1 MTGPDAGVA
10 DGDAFFDVI
19 VIGAGLS
26 GIAAAHHL
34 KTHCPTRSFVILE
47 GRDAIGGTW
56 DLFRYPGIRS
66 DSDMSTLGY
75 SFRPWASDAAFASG
89 PAIRDYVRATAKEE
103 GIERCIRFG
112 HRVTAANWDSTAAR
126 WIVEVTSNAGGA
138 ATQLKMSCRFLFFC
152 SGYYDYDK
160 GHDPEW
166 PGRETFKGA
175 VVHPQHWPA
184 ALDWR
189 DKRVVIIGSGATA
202 ITLVPE
208 LARDAAHVTMLQR
221 TPTYIIAL
229 PAQDRIG
236 ARLRK
241 VLPAGF
247 AYRLVRWINI
257 LLAMLFYGYS
267 RWRPER
273 VKALILR
280 GARHFLGA
288 SFDVEQHLSPPYNP
302 WDQRLCVAPD
312 ADFFRAISSGKAS
325 IVTANMASF
334 TPRGIRT
341 SEGDEIES
349 DVIVTATGLQLK
361 VLGGARLSL
370 DGSPVDPS
378 KSVMYRGTMYSGVP
392 NLAVASG
399 YTNAS
404 WTLKCELSAIYVC
417 RLLNR
422 MKAQGFDVC
431 VAQHDG
437 ASQETQPAI
446 GLTSGYIQRS
456 ATLLPRQ
463 GSESPWRI
471 YQNYLLDL
479 CTLKFSR
486 LADGSLQFSRA
497 PRSSA
502 SLFI

>member
-1 MTGPDAGVA
+1 MRPDAGGA
-10 DGDAFFDVI
+10 AQGAFFDVI

-34 KTHCPTRSFVILE
+34 QTLCPSRSFAILE

-75 SFRPWASDAAFASG
+75 SFRPWTSDASFASG
-89 PAIRDYVRATAKEE
+89 PAIRDYVQAAARQE
-103 GIERCIRFG
+103 GIEQHIRFG
-112 HRVTAANWDSTAAR
+112 HRVTAANWDSHAAR
-126 WIVEVTSNAGGA
+126 WTVQVTATAGEGN
-138 ATQLKMSCRFLFFC
+138 TQLSMTCRFLFFC

-160 GHDPEW
+160 GHAPEW
-166 PGRETFKGA
+166 PGRDTFRGEI
-175 VVHPQHWPA
+175 VHPQHWPA

-189 DKRVVIIGSGATA
+189 GKAVVVIGSGATA

-208 LARDAAHVTMLQR
+208 LARDAAHVTMVQR
-221 TPTYIIAL
+221 SPTYIIAL
-229 PAQDRIG
+229 PALDSVG
-236 ARLRK
+236 ARLRML
-241 VLPAGF
+241 LPAGT
-247 AYRLVRWINI
+247 AYRLVRWKNI
-257 LLAMLFYGYS
+257 AAAMLFYGYS

-273 VKALILR
+273 VKALIAR

-288 SFDVEQHLSPPYNP
+288 SFDVERHLSPAYKP

-312 ADFFRAISSGKAS
+312 ADFFRAIRSGKAS
-325 IVTANMASF
+325 IVTAAMQAF

-341 SEGDEIES
+341 SQGQEIEA

-361 VLGGARLSL
+361 VLGGARLTL
-370 DGSPVDPS
+370 DGMAVDPS

-404 WTLKCELSAIYVC
+404 WTLKCELSARYVC

-422 MKAQGFDVC
+422 MQSKGQDVC
-431 VAQHDG
+431 VARYEG
-437 ASQETQPAI
+437 ASQDTQPAI

-456 ATLLPRQ
+456 VALLPRQ
-463 GSESPWRI
+463 GLKSPWRM

-479 CTLKFSR
+479 ATLRFSR
-486 LADGSLQFSRA
+486 LSDGALTFSTA
-497 PRSSA
+497 PKSNAPVSH
-502 SLFI
+502 